1 MEMVRK
7 REFDTDKVLQAA
19 MEVFWEKG
27 FEAAS
32 LADLTTAMGIQRPSL
47 YAAFGD
53 KNELFEST
61 LRRYNAWHAAYIRS
75 LLQHASSV
83 KEAFRTL
90 FEQIGT
96 EDVTNTSIRRGCF
109 CINTMVE
116 LAPHDSKF
124 AVLTREHQMYLA
136 AIFRDTIER
145 GQRTGELSEVLQ
157 SEELAHSLVVSM
169 IGLTVLMKS
178 RPDHTFVKQS
188 IELALS
194 LFNKKTSST

>member
-1 MEMVRK
+1 MVRK
-7 REFDTDKVLQAA
+7 REFDTDTALGAA

-27 FEAAS
+27 FESAS
-32 LADLTTAMGIQRPSL
+32 LVDLTSAMGIQRPSL

-53 KNELFEST
+53 KNELFESA
-61 LRRYNAWHAAYIRS
+61 LRRYNTWHASHIRS

-83 KEAFRTL
+83 KTAFREL

-96 EDVTNTSIRRGCF
+96 EGGEDIAIRRGCF

-116 LAPHDSKF
+116 LAPHAPKF
-124 AVLTREHQMYLA
+124 SVLTREHQMYIA
-136 AIFRDTIER
+136 AIFRETIEK
-145 GQRTGELSEVLQ
+145 GQRTGELSELLQ

-169 IGLTVLMKS
+169 IGLTVFMKS

-188 IELALS
+188 IEVALS
-194 LFNKKTSST
+194 LLDTKTSSI

>member
-1 MEMVRK
+1 MVRK
-7 REFDTDKVLQAA
+7 REFDTDKALEAA

-27 FEAAS
+27 FESTS
-32 LADLTTAMGIQRPSL
+32 LVDLTNAMGIQRPSL

-53 KNELFEST
+53 KNELFEAT
-61 LRRYNAWHAAYIRS
+61 LRRYNTWHAGYIRS
-75 LLQHASSV
+75 LLQHAPSV
-83 KEAFRTL
+83 KTAFRKL

-96 EDVTNTSIRRGCF
+96 EDTTNASIRRGCF

-116 LAPHDSKF
+116 LAPHHSKF

-136 AIFRDTIER
+136 AIFKETIER
-145 GQRTGELSEVLQ
+145 GQGTGELSEVLQ

-178 RPDHTFVKQS
+178 RPDPTFIKQS
-188 IELALS
+188 IEAALS
-194 LFNKKTSST
+194 LLNTKTSST

>member
-1 MEMVRK
+1 MVRK

-194 LFNKKTSST
+194 LLNKKTSST

>member
-1 MEMVRK
+1 MVRK
-7 REFDTDKVLQAA
+7 REFDTDKALEAA

-32 LADLTTAMGIQRPSL
+32 LVDLTTAMGIQRPSL

-53 KNELFEST
+53 KNELFESA
-61 LRRYNAWHAAYIRS
+61 LRRYNTWHAAHIRS

-83 KEAFRTL
+83 KSAFREL

-136 AIFRDTIER
+136 AIFRETIER

-178 RPDHTFVKQS
+178 RPDPAFVRQS
-188 IELALS
+188 IRAALS
-194 LFNKKTSST
+194 LLNTKTSST